1 MPEGVKVEAVE
12 GPVEAEAVVEAV
24 EGEIVPEGV
33 KVEAVEGPVEAEVEV
48 EAVEGEIVPGD
59 GATPEPVAADDKP
72 DIEQVVDV
80 PPVQSPS
87 SEVIQETGQAAAAA
101 PKAGEQDRAEPA
113 EPQDAPPVPKAVE
126 PGPPPEE
133 GAGDKPNTGAGPDGD
148 EDDSMDP
155 DEDNLDK
162 IKGDIMKALSKL
174 ERAEAD

>member
-1 MPEGVKVEAVE
+1 MVEA
-12 GPVEAEAVVEAV
+12 GT
-24 EGEIVPEGV
+24 
-33 KVEAVEGPVEAEVEV
+33 
-48 EAVEGEIVPGD
+48 
-59 GATPEPVAADDKP
+59 TPEPVAADDKP

-87 SEVIQETGQAAAAA
+87 SEEIQETGQAAATA

-133 GAGDKPNTGAGPDGD
+133 GAGDKPSTGAGPDGD